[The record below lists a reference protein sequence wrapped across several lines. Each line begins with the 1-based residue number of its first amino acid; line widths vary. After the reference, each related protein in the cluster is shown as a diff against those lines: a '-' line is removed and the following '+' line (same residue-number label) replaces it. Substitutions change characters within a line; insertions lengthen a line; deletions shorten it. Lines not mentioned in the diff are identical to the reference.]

1 MSYLFFNENGL
12 LQISV
17 KEKNDLNLVRGD
29 VAHYE
34 SLGLIKEVSRDEY
47 KSVVC
52 AEKQVTLQDGN
63 VVFIEPEA
71 VNADDLIENTQEIY
85 QGAIDTHLSKV
96 NNFMT
101 KHAVKLANAEH
112 SSLNTRLN
120 EYKTALTNLDASTV
134 NYSKTTNFLRYWFD
148 NQSVEPFS
156 NSYLQ

>member
-1 MSYLFFNENGL
+1 MSYFIFNANGL
-12 LQISV
+12 LQTSV

-29 VAHYE
+29 VAHHE
-34 SLGLIKEVSRDEY
+34 SLGLVKEVSRDEY

-52 AEKQVTLQDGN
+52 AEKQAALQDGN
-63 VVFIEPEA
+63 VVFTEPEA
-71 VNADDLIENTQEIY
+71 VNADDLIDNTQEIY
-85 QGAIDTHLSKV
+85 QNTIDSHLSKV
-96 NNFMT
+96 DNFMT

-134 NYSKTTNFLRYWFD
+134 SYSKTTNFLRYWFD